1 MSIALLSALPSGFAA
16 SYRAFLASVG
26 IDAVGLAR
34 VGESLT
40 YRSLDGIAL
49 QSVPNLAY
57 LARNA
62 SCRSHFD
69 GLGVGD
75 RPKTIVSCAVALD
88 EMPDCAIAGGFARY
102 CVCGD
107 YHKVLRERLAR
118 LCDFL
123 SDSIQ
128 LGAWRICIDTAPIL
142 EREWAVRAGMGH
154 IGFNRMVIH
163 PTLGSHIML
172 GEVLV
177 EADLMPYRDI
187 LACETKPIVRTQM
200 NDRTE
205 SIENVESNEAIES
218 IAPRESIVKNESTEK
233 VESSL
238 EIELIA
244 PSESIVKSESIVQS
258 ELIEKVESIEERG
271 LIEKV
276 ESIVKNE
283 SNKKRELIEDVKSNE
298 AIESIA
304 PSELI
309 VKSESTERVESS
321 LEIELI
327 VPSELIEKVESN
339 KRELIEDVESN
350 EAIESIAPRES
361 MAKIESNKRELI
373 EDVESNEAIELIV
386 PRESMAKIESNERI
400 ELIEKVESIAPRES
414 MAKIESIEER
424 GLIEKVESIEE
435 RGLIEKVESIEERE
449 SNKKRELI
457 EDVKSN
463 EAIESI
469 APRESMAKI
478 ESNERI
484 ELIEEVESI
493 EERESI
499 VRIGGEQNSEF
510 EDNIEEYLRYC
521 TPGCM
526 RCCKRGWRR
535 CVASCPT
542 GALSESGYDV
552 SRCLSYWSTQHRGL
566 VPEEMARAMGARLW
580 GCDSCQTN
588 CPWVR
593 RAAPRPVGTTP
604 LSELTLGDILTS
616 SGKQLQKHLA
626 QSPLG
631 DAHPSMVVRNACIVV
646 ANTGN
651 DAYRGELERLA
662 QNHATDWVRHT
673 ALWALDFV

>member
-1 MSIALLSALPSGFAA
+1 MSIALLSALPSGFAT

-205 SIENVESNEAIES
+205 SIENVESIAPSES
-218 IAPRESIVKNESTEK
+218 IVKSESIVQSELIEKVESIEERGLIEKVESIEERESIVKNESTEK

-276 ESIVKNE
+276 ESIEERESIVKN
-283 SNKKRELIEDVKSNE
+283 
-298 AIESIA
+298 
-304 PSELI
+304 
-309 VKSESTERVESS
+309 
-321 LEIELI
+321 
-327 VPSELIEKVESN
+327 
-339 KRELIEDVESN
+339 
-350 EAIESIAPRES
+350 
-361 MAKIESNKRELI
+361 
-373 EDVESNEAIELIV
+373 
-386 PRESMAKIESNERI
+386 
-400 ELIEKVESIAPRES
+400 
-414 MAKIESIEER
+414 
-424 GLIEKVESIEE
+424 
-435 RGLIEKVESIEERE
+435 E

>member
-1 MSIALLSALPSGFAA
+1 MSIALLSALPSGFAT

-26 IDAVGLAR
+26 IDAVGLAH

-205 SIENVESNEAIES
+205 SIENVESNKKRELIEDVESNEAI
-218 IAPRESIVKNESTEK
+218 
-233 VESSL
+233 ESSL

-244 PSESIVKSESIVQS
+244 PSESIVK
-258 ELIEKVESIEERG
+258 
-271 LIEKV
+271 
-276 ESIVKNE
+276 N
-283 SNKKRELIEDVKSNE
+283 
-298 AIESIA
+298 
-304 PSELI
+304 
-309 VKSESTERVESS
+309 
-321 LEIELI
+321 
-327 VPSELIEKVESN
+327 
-339 KRELIEDVESN
+339 
-350 EAIESIAPRES
+350 
-361 MAKIESNKRELI
+361 
-373 EDVESNEAIELIV
+373 
-386 PRESMAKIESNERI
+386 
-400 ELIEKVESIAPRES
+400 
-414 MAKIESIEER
+414 
-424 GLIEKVESIEE
+424 
-435 RGLIEKVESIEERE
+435 E

-484 ELIEEVESI
+484 ELIEKVESNEAIELIVPRELIVKSESTEKVESSLEIELIAPSELIEKVESNKKRELIEDVESNEAIELIVPRESMAKIESNERIELIEEVESIAPRESMAKIESIEERGLIEKVESIEERESIVKNESTEKVESSLEIELIAPSELIEKVESI

>member
-40 YRSLDGIAL
+40 YRSFDGIAL

-205 SIENVESNEAIES
+205 SIENVESIAPSELIEKVESNKKRELIEDVESNEAIEL
-218 IAPRESIVKNESTEK
+218 IVPRESIVNNESTEK

-244 PSESIVKSESIVQS
+244 PSESIVKS
-258 ELIEKVESIEERG
+258 
-271 LIEKV
+271 
-276 ESIVKNE
+276 
-283 SNKKRELIEDVKSNE
+283 
-298 AIESIA
+298 
-304 PSELI
+304 
-309 VKSESTERVESS
+309 
-321 LEIELI
+321 
-327 VPSELIEKVESN
+327 
-339 KRELIEDVESN
+339 
-350 EAIESIAPRES
+350 
-361 MAKIESNKRELI
+361 
-373 EDVESNEAIELIV
+373 
-386 PRESMAKIESNERI
+386 
-400 ELIEKVESIAPRES
+400 
-414 MAKIESIEER
+414 
-424 GLIEKVESIEE
+424 
-435 RGLIEKVESIEERE
+435 E

>member
-1 MSIALLSALPSGFAA
+1 MSIALLSALPSGFAT

-218 IAPRESIVKNESTEK
+218 IAPRESNEAIESIAPRESIENVESNKKRELIEDVESNEAIESIAPRESIVKNESTEK

-258 ELIEKVESIEERG
+258 ELIEKVESIEER
-271 LIEKV
+271 
-276 ESIVKNE
+276 ESIVKN
-283 SNKKRELIEDVKSNE
+283 
-298 AIESIA
+298 
-304 PSELI
+304 
-309 VKSESTERVESS
+309 
-321 LEIELI
+321 
-327 VPSELIEKVESN
+327 
-339 KRELIEDVESN
+339 
-350 EAIESIAPRES
+350 
-361 MAKIESNKRELI
+361 
-373 EDVESNEAIELIV
+373 
-386 PRESMAKIESNERI
+386 
-400 ELIEKVESIAPRES
+400 
-414 MAKIESIEER
+414 
-424 GLIEKVESIEE
+424 
-435 RGLIEKVESIEERE
+435 E

-484 ELIEEVESI
+484 ELIEKVESI

>member
-205 SIENVESNEAIES
+205 SIENVES
-218 IAPRESIVKNESTEK
+218 IAQRESIVKS
-233 VESSL
+233 ESSL

-244 PSESIVKSESIVQS
+244 PSESIVKSES
-258 ELIEKVESIEERG
+258 
-271 LIEKV
+271 
-276 ESIVKNE
+276 
-283 SNKKRELIEDVKSNE
+283 NKKRELIEDV
-298 AIESIA
+298 
-304 PSELI
+304 
-309 VKSESTERVESS
+309 
-321 LEIELI
+321 
-327 VPSELIEKVESN
+327 
-339 KRELIEDVESN
+339 
-350 EAIESIAPRES
+350 
-361 MAKIESNKRELI
+361 
-373 EDVESNEAIELIV
+373 
-386 PRESMAKIESNERI
+386 ESMAKIESNERI
-400 ELIEKVESIAPRES
+400 ELIEK
-414 MAKIESIEER
+414 
-424 GLIEKVESIEE
+424 
-435 RGLIEKVESIEERE
+435 
-449 SNKKRELI
+449 
-457 EDVKSN
+457 
-463 EAIESI
+463 
-469 APRESMAKI
+469 
-478 ESNERI
+478 
-484 ELIEEVESI
+484 VESI

>member
-205 SIENVESNEAIES
+205 SIENVES
-218 IAPRESIVKNESTEK
+218 
-233 VESSL
+233 
-238 EIELIA
+238 IA
-244 PSESIVKSESIVQS
+244 PSESIVKS
-258 ELIEKVESIEERG
+258 
-271 LIEKV
+271 
-276 ESIVKNE
+276 
-283 SNKKRELIEDVKSNE
+283 
-298 AIESIA
+298 
-304 PSELI
+304 
-309 VKSESTERVESS
+309 
-321 LEIELI
+321 
-327 VPSELIEKVESN
+327 
-339 KRELIEDVESN
+339 
-350 EAIESIAPRES
+350 
-361 MAKIESNKRELI
+361 
-373 EDVESNEAIELIV
+373 
-386 PRESMAKIESNERI
+386 
-400 ELIEKVESIAPRES
+400 
-414 MAKIESIEER
+414 
-424 GLIEKVESIEE
+424 
-435 RGLIEKVESIEERE
+435 E

>member
-1 MSIALLSALPSGFAA
+1 MSIALLSALPRGFAA

-123 SDSIQ
+123 SDAIQ

-205 SIENVESNEAIES
+205 SIENVEL
-218 IAPRESIVKNESTEK
+218 IAPSESIVKS
-233 VESSL
+233 ESSL

-258 ELIEKVESIEERG
+258 ELIEKVES
-271 LIEKV
+271 
-276 ESIVKNE
+276 
-283 SNKKRELIEDVKSNE
+283 
-298 AIESIA
+298 
-304 PSELI
+304 
-309 VKSESTERVESS
+309 S

-339 KRELIEDVESN
+339 K
-350 EAIESIAPRES
+350 
-361 MAKIESNKRELI
+361 KRELI

-386 PRESMAKIESNERI
+386 PRESIVNNESTEKVESSLEIELIVPS
-400 ELIEKVESIAPRES
+400 ELIEKV
-414 MAKIESIEER
+414 
-424 GLIEKVESIEE
+424 
-435 RGLIEKVESIEERE
+435 E

>member
-1 MSIALLSALPSGFAA
+1 MSIALLSALPSGFAT

-218 IAPRESIVKNESTEK
+218 IAPRESIVKSESSLEIELIAPSESIVKSESNKKRELIEDVESTEK

-238 EIELIA
+238 EIELMA

-276 ESIVKNE
+276 ESIEERESIENVE
-283 SNKKRELIEDVKSNE
+283 SNK
-298 AIESIA
+298 
-304 PSELI
+304 
-309 VKSESTERVESS
+309 
-321 LEIELI
+321 
-327 VPSELIEKVESN
+327 

-350 EAIESIAPRES
+350 EAIGSIAPRES
-361 MAKIESNKRELI
+361 IVKNEST
-373 EDVESNEAIELIV
+373 
-386 PRESMAKIESNERI
+386 
-400 ELIEKVESIAPRES
+400 EKVESSLEIELIAPS
-414 MAKIESIEER
+414 ESIVKSESIVQSE
-424 GLIEKVESIEE
+424 LIEEVESIEE
-435 RGLIEKVESIEERE
+435 R
-449 SNKKRELI
+449 
-457 EDVKSN
+457 
-463 EAIESI
+463 ESI

>member
-40 YRSLDGIAL
+40 YRSFDGIAL

-205 SIENVESNEAIES
+205 SIENVESNEAIEL
-218 IAPRESIVKNESTEK
+218 IVPRESIVKNESTEK

-244 PSESIVKSESIVQS
+244 PSESIVKS
-258 ELIEKVESIEERG
+258 
-271 LIEKV
+271 
-276 ESIVKNE
+276 
-283 SNKKRELIEDVKSNE
+283 
-298 AIESIA
+298 
-304 PSELI
+304 
-309 VKSESTERVESS
+309 
-321 LEIELI
+321 
-327 VPSELIEKVESN
+327 
-339 KRELIEDVESN
+339 
-350 EAIESIAPRES
+350 
-361 MAKIESNKRELI
+361 
-373 EDVESNEAIELIV
+373 
-386 PRESMAKIESNERI
+386 
-400 ELIEKVESIAPRES
+400 
-414 MAKIESIEER
+414 
-424 GLIEKVESIEE
+424 
-435 RGLIEKVESIEERE
+435 E

-526 RCCKRGWRR
+526 RCCKRGGRR

>member
-1 MSIALLSALPSGFAA
+1 MSIALLSALPSGFAT

-40 YRSLDGIAL
+40 YRSFDGIAL

-205 SIENVESNEAIES
+205 SIENVESNEAIEL
-218 IAPRESIVKNESTEK
+218 IVPRESIVKNESTEK

-244 PSESIVKSESIVQS
+244 PSESIVKSESNKKR
-258 ELIEKVESIEERG
+258 ELIEDVESTEKVESSLEIE
-271 LIEKV
+271 LIAPS
-276 ESIVKNE
+276 ESIVKSE
-283 SNKKRELIEDVKSNE
+283 SNKKRELIEDV
-298 AIESIA
+298 
-304 PSELI
+304 
-309 VKSESTERVESS
+309 
-321 LEIELI
+321 
-327 VPSELIEKVESN
+327 
-339 KRELIEDVESN
+339 
-350 EAIESIAPRES
+350 
-361 MAKIESNKRELI
+361 
-373 EDVESNEAIELIV
+373 
-386 PRESMAKIESNERI
+386 ESMAKIESNERI

-414 MAKIESIEER
+414 IVKSESTEKVESSLEIELIVPSE
-424 GLIEKVESIEE
+424 LIEKVESNKKRELIEDVE
-435 RGLIEKVESIEERE
+435 SNEAIELIVPRESIVNNESTEKVESSLEIELIAPSESIVKSE

>member
-40 YRSLDGIAL
+40 YRCLDGIAL

-205 SIENVESNEAIES
+205 SIENVE
-218 IAPRESIVKNESTEK
+218 
-233 VESSL
+233 
-238 EIELIA
+238 
-244 PSESIVKSESIVQS
+244 
-258 ELIEKVESIEERG
+258 
-271 LIEKV
+271 
-276 ESIVKNE
+276 
-283 SNKKRELIEDVKSNE
+283 
-298 AIESIA
+298 
-304 PSELI
+304 
-309 VKSESTERVESS
+309 
-321 LEIELI
+321 
-327 VPSELIEKVESN
+327 
-339 KRELIEDVESN
+339 
-350 EAIESIAPRES
+350 
-361 MAKIESNKRELI
+361 
-373 EDVESNEAIELIV
+373 
-386 PRESMAKIESNERI
+386 
-400 ELIEKVESIAPRES
+400 
-414 MAKIESIEER
+414 
-424 GLIEKVESIEE
+424 
-435 RGLIEKVESIEERE
+435 
-449 SNKKRELI
+449 
-457 EDVKSN
+457 SN

>member
-1 MSIALLSALPSGFAA
+1 MSIALLSALPSGFAT

-205 SIENVESNEAIES
+205 SIENVESIAPSASIVKSES
-218 IAPRESIVKNESTEK
+218 IVQSELIEKVESIEERGLIEKVESIEERESIVKNESTEK

-276 ESIVKNE
+276 ESIEERESIVKNE

-304 PSELI
+304 P
-309 VKSESTERVESS
+309 
-321 LEIELI
+321 
-327 VPSELIEKVESN
+327 
-339 KRELIEDVESN
+339 
-350 EAIESIAPRES
+350 
-361 MAKIESNKRELI
+361 
-373 EDVESNEAIELIV
+373 
-386 PRESMAKIESNERI
+386 
-400 ELIEKVESIAPRES
+400 RES
-414 MAKIESIEER
+414 MAKIESIVQSE
-424 GLIEKVESIEE
+424 LIEKVELIEEVESIEE
-435 RGLIEKVESIEERE
+435 R
-449 SNKKRELI
+449 
-457 EDVKSN
+457 
-463 EAIESI
+463 ESI

>member
-205 SIENVESNEAIES
+205 SIENVESIAPSELIEKVESSLQIELIAPSESIVKSESNKKRELIEDVESNEAIES
-218 IAPRESIVKNESTEK
+218 IAPSESIVKSESIVQSELIEKVESSLEIELIVPSELIEKVESNKKRELIEDVESNEAIELIVPRESIVNNESTEK

-244 PSESIVKSESIVQS
+244 PSESIVKS
-258 ELIEKVESIEERG
+258 
-271 LIEKV
+271 
-276 ESIVKNE
+276 
-283 SNKKRELIEDVKSNE
+283 
-298 AIESIA
+298 
-304 PSELI
+304 
-309 VKSESTERVESS
+309 
-321 LEIELI
+321 
-327 VPSELIEKVESN
+327 
-339 KRELIEDVESN
+339 
-350 EAIESIAPRES
+350 
-361 MAKIESNKRELI
+361 
-373 EDVESNEAIELIV
+373 
-386 PRESMAKIESNERI
+386 
-400 ELIEKVESIAPRES
+400 
-414 MAKIESIEER
+414 
-424 GLIEKVESIEE
+424 
-435 RGLIEKVESIEERE
+435 E

>member
-1 MSIALLSALPSGFAA
+1 MSIALLSALPSGFAT

-205 SIENVESNEAIES
+205 SIENVESNEAIEL
-218 IAPRESIVKNESTEK
+218 IVPRESIVKNESTEK

-244 PSESIVKSESIVQS
+244 PSESIVKSESNKKR
-258 ELIEKVESIEERG
+258 ELIEDVESTEKVESSLEIE
-271 LIEKV
+271 LIAPS
-276 ESIVKNE
+276 ESIVKSE
-283 SNKKRELIEDVKSNE
+283 SNKKRELIEDV
-298 AIESIA
+298 
-304 PSELI
+304 
-309 VKSESTERVESS
+309 
-321 LEIELI
+321 
-327 VPSELIEKVESN
+327 
-339 KRELIEDVESN
+339 
-350 EAIESIAPRES
+350 
-361 MAKIESNKRELI
+361 
-373 EDVESNEAIELIV
+373 
-386 PRESMAKIESNERI
+386 ESMAKIESNERI

-414 MAKIESIEER
+414 IVKSESTEKVESSLEIELIVPSE
-424 GLIEKVESIEE
+424 LIEKVESNKKRELIEDVE
-435 RGLIEKVESIEERE
+435 SNEAIELIVPRESIVNNESTEKVESSLEIELIAPSESIVKSE

-484 ELIEEVESI
+484 ELIEKVESI

>member
-40 YRSLDGIAL
+40 YRSFDGIAL

-205 SIENVESNEAIES
+205 SIENVESNEAIEL
-218 IAPRESIVKNESTEK
+218 IVPRESIVKNESTEK

-244 PSESIVKSESIVQS
+244 PSESIVKSES
-258 ELIEKVESIEERG
+258 
-271 LIEKV
+271 
-276 ESIVKNE
+276 
-283 SNKKRELIEDVKSNE
+283 NKKRELIEDV
-298 AIESIA
+298 
-304 PSELI
+304 
-309 VKSESTERVESS
+309 ESTEKVESS
-321 LEIELI
+321 LEIELMA
-327 VPSELIEKVESN
+327 PSESIVKSESN
-339 KRELIEDVESN
+339 KKRELIEDVESN

-361 MAKIESNKRELI
+361 IVKNESTEKVESSLEIELIAPSELI
-373 EDVESNEAIELIV
+373 EKV
-386 PRESMAKIESNERI
+386 ESNERI
-400 ELIEKVESIAPRES
+400 ELIEE
-414 MAKIESIEER
+414 
-424 GLIEKVESIEE
+424 VESIEE
-435 RGLIEKVESIEERE
+435 RESIAPSELIVKSE

-457 EDVKSN
+457 EDVESN

>member
-1 MSIALLSALPSGFAA
+1 MSIALLSALPSGFAT

-258 ELIEKVESIEERG
+258 ELIEKVES
-271 LIEKV
+271 
-276 ESIVKNE
+276 
-283 SNKKRELIEDVKSNE
+283 
-298 AIESIA
+298 
-304 PSELI
+304 
-309 VKSESTERVESS
+309 S

-327 VPSELIEKVESN
+327 APSELIEKVESN
-339 KRELIEDVESN
+339 K
-350 EAIESIAPRES
+350 
-361 MAKIESNKRELI
+361 KRELI

-386 PRESMAKIESNERI
+386 PRESIVQS
-400 ELIEKVESIAPRES
+400 ELIEKVESSLEIESIAPRES
-414 MAKIESIEER
+414 IVKNESIVQSE
-424 GLIEKVESIEE
+424 LIEKVESIEE
-435 RGLIEKVESIEERE
+435 RESIVKNE

-484 ELIEEVESI
+484 ELIEKVESIEERESIAPRESMAKIESNERIELIEKVESI

>member
-205 SIENVESNEAIES
+205 SIENVESIAQSELIEKVESSLEIESIVPSESIVKSESNKKRELIEDVESNEAIES

-276 ESIVKNE
+276 ESIEERESIVKN
-283 SNKKRELIEDVKSNE
+283 
-298 AIESIA
+298 
-304 PSELI
+304 
-309 VKSESTERVESS
+309 
-321 LEIELI
+321 
-327 VPSELIEKVESN
+327 
-339 KRELIEDVESN
+339 
-350 EAIESIAPRES
+350 
-361 MAKIESNKRELI
+361 
-373 EDVESNEAIELIV
+373 
-386 PRESMAKIESNERI
+386 
-400 ELIEKVESIAPRES
+400 
-414 MAKIESIEER
+414 
-424 GLIEKVESIEE
+424 
-435 RGLIEKVESIEERE
+435 E

-484 ELIEEVESI
+484 ELIEKVESI

>member
-123 SDSIQ
+123 SDAIQ

-205 SIENVESNEAIES
+205 SIENVEL
-218 IAPRESIVKNESTEK
+218 IAPSESIVKS
-233 VESSL
+233 ESSL

-258 ELIEKVESIEERG
+258 ELIEKVES
-271 LIEKV
+271 
-276 ESIVKNE
+276 
-283 SNKKRELIEDVKSNE
+283 
-298 AIESIA
+298 
-304 PSELI
+304 
-309 VKSESTERVESS
+309 S

-327 VPSELIEKVESN
+327 VPSELIEKV
-339 KRELIEDVESN
+339 
-350 EAIESIAPRES
+350 
-361 MAKIESNKRELI
+361 
-373 EDVESNEAIELIV
+373 
-386 PRESMAKIESNERI
+386 
-400 ELIEKVESIAPRES
+400 
-414 MAKIESIEER
+414 
-424 GLIEKVESIEE
+424 
-435 RGLIEKVESIEERE
+435 E

>member
-1 MSIALLSALPSGFAA
+1 MSIALLSALPSGFAT

-205 SIENVESNEAIES
+205 SIENVES
-218 IAPRESIVKNESTEK
+218 IAPSESIVKS
-233 VESSL
+233 ESSL

-244 PSESIVKSESIVQS
+244 PSESIVKS
-258 ELIEKVESIEERG
+258 
-271 LIEKV
+271 
-276 ESIVKNE
+276 
-283 SNKKRELIEDVKSNE
+283 
-298 AIESIA
+298 
-304 PSELI
+304 
-309 VKSESTERVESS
+309 
-321 LEIELI
+321 
-327 VPSELIEKVESN
+327 
-339 KRELIEDVESN
+339 
-350 EAIESIAPRES
+350 
-361 MAKIESNKRELI
+361 
-373 EDVESNEAIELIV
+373 
-386 PRESMAKIESNERI
+386 
-400 ELIEKVESIAPRES
+400 
-414 MAKIESIEER
+414 
-424 GLIEKVESIEE
+424 
-435 RGLIEKVESIEERE
+435 E

-484 ELIEEVESI
+484 ELIEKVESI

-673 ALWALDFV
+673 AVWALAFV

>member
-1 MSIALLSALPSGFAA
+1 MSIALLSALPSGFAT

-244 PSESIVKSESIVQS
+244 PSESIVKSES
-258 ELIEKVESIEERG
+258 
-271 LIEKV
+271 
-276 ESIVKNE
+276 
-283 SNKKRELIEDVKSNE
+283 NK
-298 AIESIA
+298 
-304 PSELI
+304 
-309 VKSESTERVESS
+309 
-321 LEIELI
+321 
-327 VPSELIEKVESN
+327 

-361 MAKIESNKRELI
+361 MAKIESN
-373 EDVESNEAIELIV
+373 
-386 PRESMAKIESNERI
+386 ERI
-400 ELIEKVESIAPRES
+400 ELIEK
-414 MAKIESIEER
+414 
-424 GLIEKVESIEE
+424 
-435 RGLIEKVESIEERE
+435 
-449 SNKKRELI
+449 
-457 EDVKSN
+457 
-463 EAIESI
+463 
-469 APRESMAKI
+469 
-478 ESNERI
+478 
-484 ELIEEVESI
+484 VESI

>member
-40 YRSLDGIAL
+40 YSSLDGIAL

-276 ESIVKNE
+276 ESIEERESIVKN
-283 SNKKRELIEDVKSNE
+283 
-298 AIESIA
+298 
-304 PSELI
+304 
-309 VKSESTERVESS
+309 
-321 LEIELI
+321 
-327 VPSELIEKVESN
+327 
-339 KRELIEDVESN
+339 
-350 EAIESIAPRES
+350 
-361 MAKIESNKRELI
+361 
-373 EDVESNEAIELIV
+373 
-386 PRESMAKIESNERI
+386 
-400 ELIEKVESIAPRES
+400 
-414 MAKIESIEER
+414 
-424 GLIEKVESIEE
+424 
-435 RGLIEKVESIEERE
+435 E

>member
-1 MSIALLSALPSGFAA
+1 MSIALLSALPSGFAT

-26 IDAVGLAR
+26 IDAVGLAH

-205 SIENVESNEAIES
+205 SIENVESN
-218 IAPRESIVKNESTEK
+218 K
-233 VESSL
+233 
-238 EIELIA
+238 
-244 PSESIVKSESIVQS
+244 
-258 ELIEKVESIEERG
+258 
-271 LIEKV
+271 
-276 ESIVKNE
+276 
-283 SNKKRELIEDVKSNE
+283 
-298 AIESIA
+298 
-304 PSELI
+304 
-309 VKSESTERVESS
+309 
-321 LEIELI
+321 
-327 VPSELIEKVESN
+327 
-339 KRELIEDVESN
+339 
-350 EAIESIAPRES
+350 
-361 MAKIESNKRELI
+361 KRELI

-400 ELIEKVESIAPRES
+400 ELIEEVESIAPRES

-435 RGLIEKVESIEERE
+435 RESIVKNESTEKVESSLEIELIAP
-449 SNKKRELI
+449 SELI
-457 EDVKSN
+457 EK
-463 EAIESI
+463 
-469 APRESMAKI
+469 
-478 ESNERI
+478 
-484 ELIEEVESI
+484 VESI

>member
-205 SIENVESNEAIES
+205 SIENVES
-218 IAPRESIVKNESTEK
+218 IAQSELIEK

-238 EIELIA
+238 QIELIA
-244 PSESIVKSESIVQS
+244 PSESIVKSES
-258 ELIEKVESIEERG
+258 
-271 LIEKV
+271 
-276 ESIVKNE
+276 
-283 SNKKRELIEDVKSNE
+283 NKKRELIEDVE
-298 AIESIA
+298 
-304 PSELI
+304 
-309 VKSESTERVESS
+309 
-321 LEIELI
+321 
-327 VPSELIEKVESN
+327 
-339 KRELIEDVESN
+339 
-350 EAIESIAPRES
+350 
-361 MAKIESNKRELI
+361 
-373 EDVESNEAIELIV
+373 
-386 PRESMAKIESNERI
+386 
-400 ELIEKVESIAPRES
+400 
-414 MAKIESIEER
+414 
-424 GLIEKVESIEE
+424 
-435 RGLIEKVESIEERE
+435 
-449 SNKKRELI
+449 
-457 EDVKSN
+457 SN

>member
-205 SIENVESNEAIES
+205 SIENVESNEAIEL
-218 IAPRESIVKNESTEK
+218 IVPRESIVKNESTEK

-244 PSESIVKSESIVQS
+244 PSESIVKS
-258 ELIEKVESIEERG
+258 
-271 LIEKV
+271 
-276 ESIVKNE
+276 
-283 SNKKRELIEDVKSNE
+283 
-298 AIESIA
+298 
-304 PSELI
+304 
-309 VKSESTERVESS
+309 
-321 LEIELI
+321 
-327 VPSELIEKVESN
+327 
-339 KRELIEDVESN
+339 
-350 EAIESIAPRES
+350 
-361 MAKIESNKRELI
+361 
-373 EDVESNEAIELIV
+373 
-386 PRESMAKIESNERI
+386 
-400 ELIEKVESIAPRES
+400 
-414 MAKIESIEER
+414 
-424 GLIEKVESIEE
+424 
-435 RGLIEKVESIEERE
+435 E

>member
-49 QSVPNLAY
+49 HSVPNLAY

-205 SIENVESNEAIES
+205 SIENVESNEAIELIVPRESIENVESNKKRELIEDVESNEAIES

-244 PSESIVKSESIVQS
+244 PSESIVKS
-258 ELIEKVESIEERG
+258 
-271 LIEKV
+271 
-276 ESIVKNE
+276 
-283 SNKKRELIEDVKSNE
+283 
-298 AIESIA
+298 
-304 PSELI
+304 
-309 VKSESTERVESS
+309 
-321 LEIELI
+321 
-327 VPSELIEKVESN
+327 
-339 KRELIEDVESN
+339 
-350 EAIESIAPRES
+350 
-361 MAKIESNKRELI
+361 
-373 EDVESNEAIELIV
+373 
-386 PRESMAKIESNERI
+386 
-400 ELIEKVESIAPRES
+400 
-414 MAKIESIEER
+414 
-424 GLIEKVESIEE
+424 
-435 RGLIEKVESIEERE
+435 E

>member
-1 MSIALLSALPSGFAA
+1 MSIALLSALPSGFAT

-107 YHKVLRERLAR
+107 YHKVLRERLTR

-205 SIENVESNEAIES
+205 SNE
-218 IAPRESIVKNESTEK
+218 K
-233 VESSL
+233 
-238 EIELIA
+238 
-244 PSESIVKSESIVQS
+244 
-258 ELIEKVESIEERG
+258 
-271 LIEKV
+271 
-276 ESIVKNE
+276 
-283 SNKKRELIEDVKSNE
+283 
-298 AIESIA
+298 
-304 PSELI
+304 
-309 VKSESTERVESS
+309 
-321 LEIELI
+321 
-327 VPSELIEKVESN
+327 
-339 KRELIEDVESN
+339 
-350 EAIESIAPRES
+350 
-361 MAKIESNKRELI
+361 
-373 EDVESNEAIELIV
+373 
-386 PRESMAKIESNERI
+386 I
-400 ELIEKVESIAPRES
+400 ELIEKVESIAPSELIVKNES
-414 MAKIESIEER
+414 NEKVELNEKVESIAPSELIEKVESNASSELIEIVESIAPSELIEKVELNASSELIEKVELNEKVESNENIE
-424 GLIEKVESIEE
+424 LIEKVESIASSELVVKNESNEE
-435 RGLIEKVESIEERE
+435 IESIAQSESIEKVESIENVESIASSELIVKNE
-449 SNKKRELI
+449 SNEEIESNEERKLIAQSESIAKIELIAKNESIEKRELI
-457 EDVKSN
+457 ENV
-463 EAIESI
+463 
-469 APRESMAKI
+469 
-478 ESNERI
+478 
-484 ELIEEVESI
+484 
-493 EERESI
+493 ESI
-499 VRIGGEQNSEF
+499 VRIGSEQNSELE
-510 EDNIEEYLRYC
+510 EDTEEYLRYC

-526 RCCKRGWRR
+526 RCCKRGSRR

-552 SRCLSYWSTQHRGL
+552 SRCLSYWSTQHRGE

-616 SGKQLQKHLA
+616 SGKQIQKRLA

-631 DAHPSMVVRNACIVV
+631 DAHPSMIVRNACIVV

-662 QNHATDWVRHT
+662 HDHATDWVRHT

>member
-1 MSIALLSALPSGFAA
+1 MSIALLSALPSGFAT

-40 YRSLDGIAL
+40 YRSFDGIAL

-218 IAPRESIVKNESTEK
+218 IALRESIVKNESTEK

-244 PSESIVKSESIVQS
+244 PSES
-258 ELIEKVESIEERG
+258 
-271 LIEKV
+271 
-276 ESIVKNE
+276 
-283 SNKKRELIEDVKSNE
+283 
-298 AIESIA
+298 
-304 PSELI
+304 
-309 VKSESTERVESS
+309 
-321 LEIELI
+321 
-327 VPSELIEKVESN
+327 
-339 KRELIEDVESN
+339 
-350 EAIESIAPRES
+350 
-361 MAKIESNKRELI
+361 
-373 EDVESNEAIELIV
+373 
-386 PRESMAKIESNERI
+386 MAKIESNERI
-400 ELIEKVESIAPRES
+400 ELIEK
-414 MAKIESIEER
+414 
-424 GLIEKVESIEE
+424 
-435 RGLIEKVESIEERE
+435 
-449 SNKKRELI
+449 
-457 EDVKSN
+457 
-463 EAIESI
+463 
-469 APRESMAKI
+469 
-478 ESNERI
+478 
-484 ELIEEVESI
+484 VESI

>member
-1 MSIALLSALPSGFAA
+1 MSIALLSALPSGFAT

-238 EIELIA
+238 EIELIV
-244 PSESIVKSESIVQS
+244 PRESIVKSES
-258 ELIEKVESIEERG
+258 
-271 LIEKV
+271 
-276 ESIVKNE
+276 
-283 SNKKRELIEDVKSNE
+283 NK
-298 AIESIA
+298 
-304 PSELI
+304 
-309 VKSESTERVESS
+309 
-321 LEIELI
+321 
-327 VPSELIEKVESN
+327 
-339 KRELIEDVESN
+339 
-350 EAIESIAPRES
+350 
-361 MAKIESNKRELI
+361 KRELI
-373 EDVESNEAIELIV
+373 EDVESNEAIEL
-386 PRESMAKIESNERI
+386 
-400 ELIEKVESIAPRES
+400 
-414 MAKIESIEER
+414 
-424 GLIEKVESIEE
+424 
-435 RGLIEKVESIEERE
+435 
-449 SNKKRELI
+449 
-457 EDVKSN
+457 
-463 EAIESI
+463 I

-604 LSELTLGDILTS
+604 LSELTLGDILTL

>member
-40 YRSLDGIAL
+40 YRSFDGIAL

-205 SIENVESNEAIES
+205 SIENVES
-218 IAPRESIVKNESTEK
+218 
-233 VESSL
+233 
-238 EIELIA
+238 IA
-244 PSESIVKSESIVQS
+244 PSESIVKS
-258 ELIEKVESIEERG
+258 
-271 LIEKV
+271 
-276 ESIVKNE
+276 
-283 SNKKRELIEDVKSNE
+283 
-298 AIESIA
+298 
-304 PSELI
+304 
-309 VKSESTERVESS
+309 
-321 LEIELI
+321 
-327 VPSELIEKVESN
+327 
-339 KRELIEDVESN
+339 
-350 EAIESIAPRES
+350 
-361 MAKIESNKRELI
+361 
-373 EDVESNEAIELIV
+373 
-386 PRESMAKIESNERI
+386 
-400 ELIEKVESIAPRES
+400 
-414 MAKIESIEER
+414 
-424 GLIEKVESIEE
+424 
-435 RGLIEKVESIEERE
+435 E

>member
-205 SIENVESNEAIES
+205 SIKNVESNEAIES
-218 IAPRESIVKNESTEK
+218 IAPSESIVKS
-233 VESSL
+233 ESSL

-244 PSESIVKSESIVQS
+244 PSESIVKS
-258 ELIEKVESIEERG
+258 
-271 LIEKV
+271 
-276 ESIVKNE
+276 
-283 SNKKRELIEDVKSNE
+283 
-298 AIESIA
+298 
-304 PSELI
+304 
-309 VKSESTERVESS
+309 
-321 LEIELI
+321 
-327 VPSELIEKVESN
+327 
-339 KRELIEDVESN
+339 
-350 EAIESIAPRES
+350 
-361 MAKIESNKRELI
+361 
-373 EDVESNEAIELIV
+373 
-386 PRESMAKIESNERI
+386 
-400 ELIEKVESIAPRES
+400 
-414 MAKIESIEER
+414 
-424 GLIEKVESIEE
+424 
-435 RGLIEKVESIEERE
+435 E

>member
-1 MSIALLSALPSGFAA
+1 MSIALLSALPSGFAT

-205 SIENVESNEAIES
+205 SIENVES
-218 IAPRESIVKNESTEK
+218 IAQRESIVKNESTEK
-233 VESSL
+233 VEPSL

-276 ESIVKNE
+276 ESIE
-283 SNKKRELIEDVKSNE
+283 E
-298 AIESIA
+298 
-304 PSELI
+304 
-309 VKSESTERVESS
+309 
-321 LEIELI
+321 
-327 VPSELIEKVESN
+327 
-339 KRELIEDVESN
+339 
-350 EAIESIAPRES
+350 
-361 MAKIESNKRELI
+361 
-373 EDVESNEAIELIV
+373 
-386 PRESMAKIESNERI
+386 RESMAKIESNERI
-400 ELIEKVESIAPRES
+400 ELIEK
-414 MAKIESIEER
+414 
-424 GLIEKVESIEE
+424 
-435 RGLIEKVESIEERE
+435 
-449 SNKKRELI
+449 
-457 EDVKSN
+457 
-463 EAIESI
+463 
-469 APRESMAKI
+469 
-478 ESNERI
+478 
-484 ELIEEVESI
+484 VESI

>member
-205 SIENVESNEAIES
+205 SIENVESIAQSELIEKVESSLEIELIVPSESIVKSESNKKRELIEDVESNEAIES

-244 PSESIVKSESIVQS
+244 PSE
-258 ELIEKVESIEERG
+258 
-271 LIEKV
+271 
-276 ESIVKNE
+276 
-283 SNKKRELIEDVKSNE
+283 
-298 AIESIA
+298 
-304 PSELI
+304 
-309 VKSESTERVESS
+309 
-321 LEIELI
+321 
-327 VPSELIEKVESN
+327 LIEKVESN
-339 KRELIEDVESN
+339 ERI
-350 EAIESIAPRES
+350 
-361 MAKIESNKRELI
+361 ELI

-400 ELIEKVESIAPRES
+400 ELIE
-414 MAKIESIEER
+414 
-424 GLIEKVESIEE
+424 
-435 RGLIEKVESIEERE
+435 
-449 SNKKRELI
+449 
-457 EDVKSN
+457 DVKSN

-469 APRESMAKI
+469 ASRESMAKI

-484 ELIEEVESI
+484 ELIEKVESI

>member
-276 ESIVKNE
+276 ESI
-283 SNKKRELIEDVKSNE
+283 
-298 AIESIA
+298 
-304 PSELI
+304 
-309 VKSESTERVESS
+309 
-321 LEIELI
+321 
-327 VPSELIEKVESN
+327 
-339 KRELIEDVESN
+339 
-350 EAIESIAPRES
+350 
-361 MAKIESNKRELI
+361 
-373 EDVESNEAIELIV
+373 
-386 PRESMAKIESNERI
+386 
-400 ELIEKVESIAPRES
+400 
-414 MAKIESIEER
+414 
-424 GLIEKVESIEE
+424 
-435 RGLIEKVESIEERE
+435 
-449 SNKKRELI
+449 
-457 EDVKSN
+457 
-463 EAIESI
+463 
-469 APRESMAKI
+469 
-478 ESNERI
+478 
-484 ELIEEVESI
+484 

>member
-40 YRSLDGIAL
+40 YRSLDAIAL

-154 IGFNRMVIH
+154 IGLNRMVIH
-163 PTLGSHIML
+163 PTLGSHITL

-205 SIENVESNEAIES
+205 SIENVES
-218 IAPRESIVKNESTEK
+218 
-233 VESSL
+233 
-238 EIELIA
+238 IA
-244 PSESIVKSESIVQS
+244 PSESIVKSESSLEI
-258 ELIEKVESIEERG
+258 ELIAPRES
-271 LIEKV
+271 
-276 ESIVKNE
+276 
-283 SNKKRELIEDVKSNE
+283 
-298 AIESIA
+298 
-304 PSELI
+304 I
-309 VKSESTERVESS
+309 VKSESTEKVESS

-339 KRELIEDVESN
+339 K
-350 EAIESIAPRES
+350 
-361 MAKIESNKRELI
+361 KRELI
-373 EDVESNEAIELIV
+373 EDVE
-386 PRESMAKIESNERI
+386 
-400 ELIEKVESIAPRES
+400 
-414 MAKIESIEER
+414 
-424 GLIEKVESIEE
+424 
-435 RGLIEKVESIEERE
+435 
-449 SNKKRELI
+449 
-457 EDVKSN
+457 SN

>member
-205 SIENVESNEAIES
+205 SIENVES
-218 IAPRESIVKNESTEK
+218 IAPSESTEK

-258 ELIEKVESIEERG
+258 ELIEKVES
-271 LIEKV
+271 
-276 ESIVKNE
+276 
-283 SNKKRELIEDVKSNE
+283 
-298 AIESIA
+298 
-304 PSELI
+304 
-309 VKSESTERVESS
+309 S

-327 VPSELIEKVESN
+327 APSE
-339 KRELIEDVESN
+339 
-350 EAIESIAPRES
+350 SI
-361 MAKIESNKRELI
+361 
-373 EDVESNEAIELIV
+373 
-386 PRESMAKIESNERI
+386 
-400 ELIEKVESIAPRES
+400 
-414 MAKIESIEER
+414 
-424 GLIEKVESIEE
+424 
-435 RGLIEKVESIEERE
+435 
-449 SNKKRELI
+449 
-457 EDVKSN
+457 VKS
-463 EAIESI
+463 
-469 APRESMAKI
+469 
-478 ESNERI
+478 
-484 ELIEEVESI
+484 
-493 EERESI
+493 ESI

>member
-205 SIENVESNEAIES
+205 SIENVESIAPSESIVKSESNKKRELIEDVESNEAIES

-258 ELIEKVESIEERG
+258 ELIEKVES
-271 LIEKV
+271 
-276 ESIVKNE
+276 
-283 SNKKRELIEDVKSNE
+283 
-298 AIESIA
+298 
-304 PSELI
+304 
-309 VKSESTERVESS
+309 S

-339 KRELIEDVESN
+339 K
-350 EAIESIAPRES
+350 
-361 MAKIESNKRELI
+361 KRELI

-386 PRESMAKIESNERI
+386 PRESIVNNEST
-400 ELIEKVESIAPRES
+400 EKVESSLEIELIAPS
-414 MAKIESIEER
+414 ESIV
-424 GLIEKVESIEE
+424 KS
-435 RGLIEKVESIEERE
+435 E

-484 ELIEEVESI
+484 ELIEKVESI

>member
-205 SIENVESNEAIES
+205 SIENVESNEAIELIVPSESIVKSKSNKKRELIEDVESNEAIES

-244 PSESIVKSESIVQS
+244 PSESIVKSES
-258 ELIEKVESIEERG
+258 
-271 LIEKV
+271 
-276 ESIVKNE
+276 
-283 SNKKRELIEDVKSNE
+283 NKKRELIEDV
-298 AIESIA
+298 
-304 PSELI
+304 
-309 VKSESTERVESS
+309 
-321 LEIELI
+321 
-327 VPSELIEKVESN
+327 
-339 KRELIEDVESN
+339 
-350 EAIESIAPRES
+350 
-361 MAKIESNKRELI
+361 
-373 EDVESNEAIELIV
+373 
-386 PRESMAKIESNERI
+386 ESMAKIESNERI
-400 ELIEKVESIAPRES
+400 ELIEK
-414 MAKIESIEER
+414 
-424 GLIEKVESIEE
+424 
-435 RGLIEKVESIEERE
+435 
-449 SNKKRELI
+449 
-457 EDVKSN
+457 
-463 EAIESI
+463 
-469 APRESMAKI
+469 
-478 ESNERI
+478 
-484 ELIEEVESI
+484 VESI

>member
-205 SIENVESNEAIES
+205 SIENVES
-218 IAPRESIVKNESTEK
+218 
-233 VESSL
+233 
-238 EIELIA
+238 IA
-244 PSESIVKSESIVQS
+244 PSESIVKSESSLEI
-258 ELIEKVESIEERG
+258 ELIAPR
-271 LIEKV
+271 
-276 ESIVKNE
+276 ESIVKSE
-283 SNKKRELIEDVKSNE
+283 SNKKRELIEDV
-298 AIESIA
+298 
-304 PSELI
+304 
-309 VKSESTERVESS
+309 
-321 LEIELI
+321 
-327 VPSELIEKVESN
+327 
-339 KRELIEDVESN
+339 
-350 EAIESIAPRES
+350 
-361 MAKIESNKRELI
+361 
-373 EDVESNEAIELIV
+373 
-386 PRESMAKIESNERI
+386 
-400 ELIEKVESIAPRES
+400 
-414 MAKIESIEER
+414 
-424 GLIEKVESIEE
+424 
-435 RGLIEKVESIEERE
+435 
-449 SNKKRELI
+449 
-457 EDVKSN
+457 
-463 EAIESI
+463 
-469 APRESMAKI
+469 ESMAKI

>member
-1 MSIALLSALPSGFAA
+1 MSIALLSALPSGFAT

-218 IAPRESIVKNESTEK
+218 IAPRESIVKSESSLEIELIAPSESIVKSESNKKRELIEDVESNEAIESIAPRESIVKSESIAPSELIAPSESIVKSESNKKRELIEDVESTEK

-238 EIELIA
+238 EIELMA

-276 ESIVKNE
+276 ESIEERESIENVE
-283 SNKKRELIEDVKSNE
+283 SNK
-298 AIESIA
+298 
-304 PSELI
+304 
-309 VKSESTERVESS
+309 
-321 LEIELI
+321 
-327 VPSELIEKVESN
+327 

-350 EAIESIAPRES
+350 EAIGSIAPRES
-361 MAKIESNKRELI
+361 IVKNEST
-373 EDVESNEAIELIV
+373 
-386 PRESMAKIESNERI
+386 
-400 ELIEKVESIAPRES
+400 EKVESSLEIELIAPS
-414 MAKIESIEER
+414 ESIVKSESIVQSE
-424 GLIEKVESIEE
+424 LIEEVESIEE
-435 RGLIEKVESIEERE
+435 R
-449 SNKKRELI
+449 
-457 EDVKSN
+457 
-463 EAIESI
+463 ESI

>member
-258 ELIEKVESIEERG
+258 ESIVKSESIVQSELIEKVESIEERG

-276 ESIVKNE
+276 ESIEERESIVKNE

-304 PSELI
+304 
-309 VKSESTERVESS
+309 
-321 LEIELI
+321 
-327 VPSELIEKVESN
+327 
-339 KRELIEDVESN
+339 
-350 EAIESIAPRES
+350 A
-361 MAKIESNKRELI
+361 
-373 EDVESNEAIELIV
+373 
-386 PRESMAKIESNERI
+386 
-400 ELIEKVESIAPRES
+400 
-414 MAKIESIEER
+414 
-424 GLIEKVESIEE
+424 
-435 RGLIEKVESIEERE
+435 
-449 SNKKRELI
+449 
-457 EDVKSN
+457 
-463 EAIESI
+463 
-469 APRESMAKI
+469 RESMAKI